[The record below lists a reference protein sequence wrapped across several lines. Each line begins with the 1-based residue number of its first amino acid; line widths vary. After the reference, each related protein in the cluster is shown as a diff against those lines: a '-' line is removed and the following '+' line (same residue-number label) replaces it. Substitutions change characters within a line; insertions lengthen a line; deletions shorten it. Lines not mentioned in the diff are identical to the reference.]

1 MSTPK
6 YQQIFSELRAQIQNG
21 TYKPGSYLPS
31 ENELMQLC
39 SASRDTIRKALNQL
53 AAGGLIQKEKG
64 KGSLVLEND
73 SIAFPVSGLTSFKE
87 LQNSS
92 MHSSVVTHVESFEEK
107 KPDARIQEKLN
118 MQDGN
123 IYEVRRVREIDG
135 ERIIYDHDF
144 LNASL
149 IPGLRPENAANSIY
163 EYIEKDL
170 GKKVSFARKEITV
183 VPATREDR
191 ELLDL
196 AEYDLLVSV
205 KSYNFLEDASLFC
218 YTESRHRPD
227 KFRFI
232 DFSRRE
238 PQQ

>member
-1 MSTPK
+1 MSSPK
-6 YQQIFSELRAQIQNG
+6 YIQIYNELREQIQNG
-21 TYKPGSYLPS
+21 TYPSDSYLPS
-31 ENELMQLC
+31 ENELMSLYG
-39 SASRDTIRKALNQL
+39 ASRDTIRKSLNQL
-53 AAGGLIQKEKG
+53 AANGYIQKEKG
-64 KGSLVLEND
+64 KGSLVLAND
-73 SIAFPVSGLTSFKE
+73 AISFPVSGLTSFKE

-92 MHSSVVTHVESFEEK
+92 MHSSVVTHLISFEEK
-107 KPDARIQEKLN
+107 KPDARMQEKLN
-118 MQDGN
+118 MQDGE
-123 IYEVRRVREIDG
+123 IFEVRRVREIDG
-135 ERIIYDHDF
+135 EKIIYDHDF

-149 IPGLRPENAANSIY
+149 IPGLKPEHAADSIY
-163 EYIEKDL
+163 EYIEKNL

-196 AEYDLLVSV
+196 NGYDLLVSI

-238 PQQ
+238 HQ

>member
-6 YQQIFSELRAQIQNG
+6 YQQIYSELRAQIQNG

-107 KPDARIQEKLN
+107 KPDARMQEKLN
-118 MQDGN
+118 MQDETSMKCAGSGKSTGN
-123 IYEVRRVREIDG
+123 E
-135 ERIIYDHDF
+135 
-144 LNASL
+144 
-149 IPGLRPENAANSIY
+149 
-163 EYIEKDL
+163 
-170 GKKVSFARKEITV
+170 SFMTMI
-183 VPATREDR
+183 
-191 ELLDL
+191 
-196 AEYDLLVSV
+196 
-205 KSYNFLEDASLFC
+205 
-218 YTESRHRPD
+218 
-227 KFRFI
+227 
-232 DFSRRE
+232 FSM
-238 PQQ
+238 PP